1 MRKSNY
7 LKITATVAILC
18 LAAPGILS
26 VVFNLAGP
34 EIFARRSLEKSALKE
49 VFPGA
54 YSFKPVREKKEII
67 YYKAL
72 DRAGNILGFAFK
84 ASKRGYSS
92 DIMTMVGMDADG
104 VISRIKI
111 LEENETPGIGAG
123 ITEKPWFQGQ
133 FSGKRIDGL
142 EAQVNTITGATISSK
157 AVIDSIR
164 ERGRQI
170 MEKVKHG

>member
-7 LKITATVAILC
+7 LKIAATLAILC

-26 VVFNLAGP
+26 VVFNLAAP
-34 EIFARRSLEKSALKE
+34 EIFAQRSLERSGLKE

-54 YSFKPVREKKEII
+54 YSFKPVREKNEII

-72 DRAGNILGFAFK
+72 DRTGNILGFAFK

-92 DIMTMVGMDADG
+92 DIVTMVGMDANG

-111 LEENETPGIGAG
+111 LQQNETPGIGAG
-123 ITEKPWFQGQ
+123 ITEKPWFQEQ
-133 FSGKRIDGL
+133 FSGKRVDRL
-142 EAQVNTITGATISSK
+142 NTSVNAVTGATISSK
-157 AVIDSIR
+157 AVIDSV
-164 ERGRQI
+164 RQKALEI
-170 MEKVKHG
+170 MEKVRHG